1 MGRAQELPTGI
12 MSGQETNGRD
22 NLLPHLLRVF
32 IIPTLLFGLG
42 YGVLSGEYA
51 ASLAISATISLTLLT
66 VFALD
71 WHLLRPRLEGLPRDR
86 RLVLEIIFACLE
98 TILGAALAFLICA
111 RVYQFDLPADAVGAS
126 IGLVFVMVLIVRTVR
141 YALEFYRDLRKKEL
155 LEEQLRALAAEAE
168 LKALRAQI
176 NPHFLFN
183 ALNTIAALTHSDPE
197 QAEQMIERLAEMFR
211 YSLNGSEHRLPTLG
225 DELAFVDVYLEIE
238 RARFGDR
245 LQVSREIPAEVLE
258 VSIPSLI
265 LQPLVENAIKH
276 GRTAEGEI
284 RLTLRARF
292 EDDALALTVCDEG
305 RGLPPRFKLGEGT
318 GHGLRN
324 VDERLRK
331 SYGEE
336 WGVEI
341 GANQPQGT
349 AVTVRIPLG
358 ERA

>member
-1 MGRAQELPTGI
+1 
-12 MSGQETNGRD
+12 MSGQEASGRESV
-22 NLLPHLLRVF
+22 LPHLLRVF
-32 IIPTLLFGLG
+32 VIPTLLFGLG
-42 YGVLSGEYA
+42 YGFLSGEYA
-51 ASLAISATISLTLLT
+51 ASLAISATISFTLLT

-71 WHLLRPRLEGLPRDR
+71 WNLLRPRLEGLPRDR
-86 RLVLEIIFACLE
+86 RLLLEIIFACLE
-98 TILGAALAFLICA
+98 TILGAALAFLICD
-111 RVYQFDLPADAVGAS
+111 RVYQFDLSAGSVGTS
-126 IGLVFVMVLIVRTVR
+126 IGLVFVMVLVVRTVR
-141 YALEFYRDLRKKEL
+141 YAREFYQDLRKKEL
-155 LEEQLRALAAEAE
+155 VEEQLRALAAEAE

-183 ALNTIAALTHSDPE
+183 TLNTIAALTHSEPE
-197 QAEQMIERLAEMFR
+197 RAEQMIERLAEMFR
-211 YSLNGSEHRLPTLG
+211 YSLNGSEQRQTTLG

-238 RARFGDR
+238 RARFGGR
-245 LQVSREIPAEVLE
+245 LQVSQEIPSEVLE
-258 VSIPSLI
+258 VPVPSLI

-284 RLTLRARF
+284 RLTLRARLQ
-292 EDDALALTVCDEG
+292 DDTVALIVCDEG
-305 RGLPPRFKLGEGT
+305 RGLPPRFRLGEGP

-331 SYGEE
+331 TYGDE

-341 GANQPQGT
+341 EANQPQGT

>member
-1 MGRAQELPTGI
+1 MSRQEV
-12 MSGQETNGRD
+12 SGRD
-22 NLLPHLLRVF
+22 SVIPHLLRAF

-42 YGVLSGEYA
+42 YGFLSGEYA
-51 ASLAISATISLTLLT
+51 ASLAISATISLTLAI

-86 RLVLEIIFACLE
+86 RLALEIIFACLE
-98 TILGAALAFLICA
+98 TILGATLAFLICA
-111 RVYQFDLPADAVGAS
+111 RVYQFSLPAASVGIS
-126 IGLVFVMVLIVRTVR
+126 IGLVFVMVLIVRTLQ
-141 YALEFYRDLRKKEL
+141 YAREFYRDLRKKEL

-183 ALNTIAALTHSDPE
+183 TLNTIAALTHSDPAR
-197 QAEQMIERLAEMFR
+197 AEQMIERLAEMFR
-211 YSLNGSEHRLPTLG
+211 YSLDGSEQRQATLG
-225 DELAFVDVYLEIE
+225 DEMAFVDVYLEIE
-238 RARFGDR
+238 RARFGER
-245 LQVSREIPAEVLE
+245 LQVSREIPEEVLE
-258 VSIPSLI
+258 ISIPSLI

-284 RLTLRARF
+284 SLTIHAQLV
-292 EDDALALTVCDEG
+292 DDAVAITVADSG
-305 RGLPPRFKLGEGT
+305 RGLPPRFRLGEGT

-331 SYGEE
+331 TYGEE
-336 WGVEI
+336 WGLEI